1 MRERDYSTVI
11 AKERSDCGTVG
22 NACGAIRFPMVRC
35 VSVRAFRYLSP
46 FLIRLACR
54 RATFPPGEGFAAC
67 RRWQCVLGADVVGTA
82 LHPLGF
88 VLA

>member
-54 RATFPPGEGFAAC
+54 RATFPPGEGFAAG
-67 RRWQCVLGADVVGTA
+67 RRWRLNGRRRC
-82 LHPLGF
+82 
-88 VLA
+88 